1 MFFEHTNAMK
11 VKSQIDAQ
19 IHINE
24 MLEIFNSM
32 LAKGIMRMNGIIE
45 NVAFTDVIKLYH
57 DHLDKRKAF
66 LYMPGEI
73 GNENIT
79 IIYTPAP
86 GFTIA
91 IESEPCVN
99 YKPRTLIHYN

>member
-1 MFFEHTNAMK
+1 MR

-24 MLEIFNSM
+24 MLEIFNG
-32 LAKGIMRMNGIIE
+32 LVAKGITRMNGIIE
-45 NVAFTDVIKLYH
+45 NVAFTDIIKLYY
-57 DHLDKRKAF
+57 DILDKRKCF
-66 LYMPGEI
+66 LYLPGEI

-79 IIYTPAP
+79 IIYTVAP

-91 IESEPCVN
+91 IESEPCVMFAPKTILN
-99 YKPRTLIHYN
+99 LN